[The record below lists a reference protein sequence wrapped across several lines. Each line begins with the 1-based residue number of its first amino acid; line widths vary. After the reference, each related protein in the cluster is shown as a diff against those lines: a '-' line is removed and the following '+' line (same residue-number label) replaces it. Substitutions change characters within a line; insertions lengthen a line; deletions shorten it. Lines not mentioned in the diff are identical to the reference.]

1 MKRRTLVALS
11 LTAPG
16 LVGQKWSA
24 AGAAVS
30 HQGSDVSSGGIGLSR
45 ADWEDLHG
53 TGEVGQTLVT
63 YGEGRYTVGF
73 QDDTVSFMELGWEDQ
88 GGIATDDARAT
99 IVDLLP
105 SDARDVE
112 TFVAPPTA
120 VGPIGMSIDRYES
133 DALLDAFSTTGNAP
147 TGSIIVIYQ
156 ETAATDR
163 IETNV
168 SRASITIGIEVA

>member
-11 LTAPG
+11 LAAPG

-30 HQGSDVSSGGIGLSR
+30 HQASDVSSGGIGLPR
-45 ADWEDLHG
+45 ANWEDLHG

-63 YGEGRYTVGF
+63 YEEGRYTVGF
-73 QDDTVSFMELGWEDQ
+73 RDDTVSFLELGWEDR
-88 GGIATDDARAT
+88 GGIATDVARAT
-99 IVDLLP
+99 IADLLP
-105 SDARDVE
+105 SDARAVE

-120 VGPIGMSIDRYES
+120 AGPMGMSIDRYES
-133 DALLDAFSTTGNAP
+133 DALLEAFSTSGDPP
-147 TGSIIVIYQ
+147 TGSIVVIYQ

-163 IETNV
+163 FEPNV
-168 SRASITIGIEVA
+168 SRASITIGVEAA